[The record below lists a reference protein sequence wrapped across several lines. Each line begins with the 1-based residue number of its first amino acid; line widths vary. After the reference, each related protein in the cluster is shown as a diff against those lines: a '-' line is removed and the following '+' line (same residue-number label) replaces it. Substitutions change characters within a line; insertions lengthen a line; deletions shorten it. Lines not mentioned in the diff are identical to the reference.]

1 MKTRNTLGLTAIVL
15 SMAIGASA
23 ELITD
28 HGAPFYNDIT
38 EARAAGL
45 KAGVP
50 TVVKFY
56 TEW

>member
-1 MKTRNTLGLTAIVL
+1 MNTRNALALAALVL
-15 SMAIGASA
+15 SAASVRA

-28 HGAPFYNDIT
+28 HGAPFYNDIA